1 MKGNFSNLKE
11 LRLEL
16 QSKKKQNY
24 ALWDKI
30 SKVVGIQV
38 KPDFDTQLYEG
49 DDRDELVD
57 DPTAAISVNQAG
69 DYLQGIVWG
78 TGESAFQLVPSDN
91 ALELTDP
98 ASLSKYFEW
107 ATRRLLNQMNHPDAG
122 LNSAMKP
129 YFYDQVSFGT
139 SGIGVFPNKAFRNG
153 VEDNLFIFR
162 DYGID
167 NIDIDEGKNGRIN
180 IIFVSYRWRI
190 NRIVN
195 EFCMTNGVL
204 DTKAFAKLPKRF
216 KQAYNSNSANE
227 EFVIIQAIYPRDDY
241 NPRLKGKKGTRY
253 RGTWYTDEDQ
263 GEPFYE
269 EDYKTIPVAVCRA
282 IKLRGSPWGRSS
294 GTLLIST
301 IMSVNYMVGKTI
313 EIMEKMASPA
323 LATYNDALFGDKVLD
338 TSADGMVM
346 LNSTMMEGQ
355 KNPIFPLYDVGD
367 PSKILQFLIP
377 YLNEK
382 IATAFKIDILLDFSE
397 QSSKTATEMIQRSV
411 IRGKS
416 LSGMLQQQKC
426 EMLEP
431 TITRCAYMGM
441 DNNIL
446 GINPRI
452 FAEEA
457 KALAR
462 KERSEQII
470 PDAVLECMETGKP
483 WFKIRFNNE
492 LEKLSR
498 TEKLDGLMQMLNVVT
513 AMMAVFPAISAGIKW
528 HSLLMDFKDALNV
541 QGNFLLS
548 PEEFEAAVQ
557 QQSQMM
563 AQQMALQAGVTGSQI
578 AKNSAGAEKDK
589 ASAKQIGMGG
599 R

>member
-1 MKGNFSNLKE
+1 MKGHFSNLKE
-11 LRLEL
+11 LREEL

-49 DDRDELVD
+49 DDKDDLVD

-78 TGESAFQLVPSDN
+78 TGDYAFQLVPSDN
-91 ALELTDP
+91 ALELADP

-107 ATRRLLNQMNHPDAG
+107 GTKRLLNQMNHPDAG
-122 LNSAMKP
+122 LNSAQKP

-139 SGIGVFPNKAFRNG
+139 SGIGVFPNKAFRQG

-195 EFCMTNGVL
+195 EFCMNNGVL
-204 DTKAFAKLPKRF
+204 DNAAFAKLPKKF
-216 KQAYNSNSANE
+216 QDAYNNNSANE
-227 EFVIIQAIYPRDDY
+227 DFVIIQAIYPRDDY

-253 RGTWYTDEDQ
+253 RGTWYSENDESK
-263 GEPFYE
+263 PFYE
-269 EDYKTIPVAVCRA
+269 EDYKTIPIAVCRA

-313 EIMEKMASPA
+313 EILEKMASPA
-323 LATYNDALFGDKVLD
+323 LATFNDALFGDKVLD

-367 PSKILQFLIP
+367 PSKILQFLVP

-416 LSGMLQQQKC
+416 LSGVLQQQKS

-431 TITRCAYMGM
+431 IITRCATMAM
-441 DNNIL
+441 DTGIL

-452 FAEEA
+452 FVEEA
-457 KALAR
+457 RELAR
-462 KERSEQII
+462 KDRSEQII
-470 PDAVLECMETGKP
+470 PDAVLECIEMGKP
-483 WFKIRFNNE
+483 WFKIRYNNE

-498 TEKLDGLMQMLNVVT
+498 TEKLDGLMQMLNVIT
-513 AMMAVFPAISAGIKW
+513 AMMAVFPAISAGIRW
-528 HSLLMDFKDALNV
+528 HELLMDFKDALNV

-548 PEEFEAAVQ
+548 PKEFEAAVQ
-557 QQSQMM
+557 QQAQLM
-563 AQQMALQAGVTGSQI
+563 AQQMALQAGMAGSQI

-589 ASAKQIGMGG
+589 AAAKQIGMGG
-599 R
+599 K